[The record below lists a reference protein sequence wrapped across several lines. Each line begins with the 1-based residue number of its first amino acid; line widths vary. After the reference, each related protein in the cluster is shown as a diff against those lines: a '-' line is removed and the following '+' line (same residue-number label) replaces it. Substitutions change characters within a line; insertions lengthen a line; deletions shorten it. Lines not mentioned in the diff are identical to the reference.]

1 MILLS
6 LMLIFAVSVL
16 VTLGGFFFF
25 RRGRSLLE
33 ACLVTLAFG
42 MCGGATFF
50 VAYMA
55 LSVFYLR
62 VVMGRI
68 DLSPALAL
76 LFVVV
81 LSGGVGLAT
90 GLMAARFAGTRLQSR
105 HDQSKVQD
113 F

>member
-16 VTLGGFFFF
+16 VALGGFFFF
-25 RRGRSLLE
+25 RRGRSFLE
-33 ACLVTLAFG
+33 ACLVTIAFG

-81 LSGGVGLAT
+81 LSGGLGLAT
-90 GLMAARFAGTRLQSR
+90 GLMAARFAGARLQSR

>member
-1 MILLS
+1 
-6 LMLIFAVSVL
+6 MLIFAVSVL
-16 VTLGGFFFF
+16 VALGGFFFF
-25 RRGRSLLE
+25 RRGRSFLE
-33 ACLVTLAFG
+33 ACLVTIAFG

-81 LSGGVGLAT
+81 LSGGLGLAT
-90 GLMAARFAGTRLQSR
+90 GLMAARFAGARLQSR